1 MLCRWGVILESV
13 AGLGVR
19 SQKHDNKMKTHRLL
33 FILAIIW
40 GLAILPDTLAQ
51 SNFLARIDRTLAK
64 EPRYETTPKYSLL
77 VLGGSGS
84 VKVWMVE
91 DGRRLFVDKN
101 ANGDL
106 TDDGPAIQPSNVRN
120 MGAQSPGTERWDFNY
135 LLDAITPAGGS
146 RHTHF
151 DLRRWNYGDKE
162 DRYGL
167 SLSVAD
173 QLPVYAGWF
182 GTFWSTNSATAPVI
196 HFGGPFTP
204 KMLRAKEFVLGPGQ
218 QRISIAFVNPGSG
231 AGAES
236 LLSIDAL
243 PKYLTPKLN
252 IEWPVAAGKLPLKT
266 SHLLTERCCYWEFYT
281 TTFETPDGAMVGMAK
296 VSVELPESLAP
307 IQLATTEFKA
317 PVVAQA
323 REPN

>member
-1 MLCRWGVILESV
+1 MR
-13 AGLGVR
+13 
-19 SQKHDNKMKTHRLL
+19 RLL
-33 FILAIIW
+33 SVLVTIW
-40 GLAILPDTLAQ
+40 CLAILPDASAQTNVLAK
-51 SNFLARIDRTLAK
+51 IDRSLVK
-64 EPRYETTPKYSLL
+64 EPKYEATPKYSLL
-77 VLGGSGS
+77 VLGSSDS

-106 TDDGPAIQPSNVRN
+106 TDDGPPIQPSNVRN
-120 MGAQSPGTERWDFNY
+120 IGALKPGVECWDFNY
-135 LLDAITPAGGS
+135 LLDAITPAGGP
-146 RHTHF
+146 RHTRF

-162 DRYGL
+162 DSYGL

-204 KMLRAKEFVLGPGQ
+204 KMLRTKEFVIGPGQ
-218 QRISIAFVNPGSG
+218 RRLSIGFMNPGSG

-236 LLSIDAL
+236 RLSIEAI
-243 PKYLTPKLN
+243 PKFLTPKLN
-252 IEWPVAAGKLPLKT
+252 IEWPTAPGKSPVRTTHALR
-266 SHLLTERCCYWEFYT
+266 ERCCYWEFYT
-281 TTFETPDGAMVGMAK
+281 TTFEMPDGVTVGTAK
-296 VSVELPESLAP
+296 VSVEFPESLVP
-307 IQLATTEFKA
+307 IQLTTTEFKA

-323 REPN
+323 KEPN